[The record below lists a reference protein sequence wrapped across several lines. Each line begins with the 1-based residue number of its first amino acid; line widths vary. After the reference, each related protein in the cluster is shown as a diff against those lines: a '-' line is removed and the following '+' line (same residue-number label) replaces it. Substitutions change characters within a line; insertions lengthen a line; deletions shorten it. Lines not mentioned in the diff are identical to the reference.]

1 VPNRYWNVQSQI
13 ADLERLDQY
22 LESVSDQE
30 RPLRESEYFTGR
42 LMLRSQRSPER
53 FWVLD
58 AWTEKIAL
66 DAGTIMLRTMAT
78 VAGLLEPP
86 HEVPMEQIA
95 VGSNG
100 LGDVESPKR
109 GSDEDPL
116 PFFLIAENHVKPVSV
131 DEYIL
136 TQDGFTRELESF
148 DGFRR
153 RLLLQD
159 TRRRAHFMVMD
170 EWESERKAFD
180 AFEKRSAVVDE
191 ITMTRFHSLLQERG
205 QQDFALSISD

>member
-1 VPNRYWNVQSQI
+1 MPSRYWNVQSQI

-30 RPLRESEYFTGR
+30 RPLRTSEYFTGR

-58 AWTEKIAL
+58 SWTEKIAL
-66 DAGTIMLRTMAT
+66 DAGMIMLRTMSS
-78 VAGLLEPP
+78 VAAVMEPP
-86 HEVPMEQIA
+86 HEVPMEQLP
-95 VGSNG
+95 VGTNG
-100 LGDVESPKR
+100 VGEVSSPKR
-109 GSDEDPL
+109 EEADPL
-116 PFFLIAENHVKPVSV
+116 PFFLIVENHVKPISV

-136 TQDGFTRELESF
+136 TQDGYTRELELI

-159 TRRRAHFMVMD
+159 VRKRTHFMVMD
-170 EWESERKAFD
+170 EWETERKAFEG
-180 AFEKRSAVVDE
+180 FEKRSAVMDE
-191 ITMTRFHSLLQERG
+191 VTTTRFRALLQERG
-205 QQDFALSISD
+205 QQDFALGIHE